1 MPAEPPVDVEG
12 MPLDPPVEG
21 IPAELPDEELLPPPL
36 SEDEPLLLELLLPL
50 EPLEPEEP
58 LDEPLL
64 PDEELG
70 DDGPPPES
78 VLQPPTISSAPT
90 SGAST
95 VSRVDV
101 FIVKCLCWQSSS

>member
-1 MPAEPPVDVEG
+1 
-12 MPLDPPVEG
+12 MPLEPPVEG

-36 SEDEPLLLELLLPL
+36 SEDEPLLELLLPL

-95 VSRVDV
+95 VSRVGV
-101 FIVKCLCWQSSS
+101 FIVKCLYWQCSS